1 MDWSLFQIVNRWSAD
16 SPWAHGF
23 FRSYANYGIVLF
35 GFGLAVAA
43 WIGIRGDARVLAR
56 TVWTGLAALIALTI
70 NQPIAD
76 LIDRARPFAAHR
88 GVLVLVDK
96 SADPGFLSDHAV
108 VTGAVAVGLIFA
120 VRRIGLIALGG
131 AVLMAFARVYVGA
144 HYPGDVVAGLL
155 FGGAVAAAGI
165 PLADR
170 YLTPLCR
177 RVCAT
182 PVVARF
188 ART

>member
-1 MDWSLFQIVNRWSAD
+1 MDWSLFHTVNRWSAD

-35 GFGLAVAA
+35 GL
-43 WIGIRGDARVLAR
+43 
-56 TVWTGLAALIALTI
+56 GLAALIALTL
-70 NQPIAD
+70 NQPLAD
-76 LIDRARPFAAHR
+76 LIDRARPFASHR

-155 FGGAVAAAGI
+155 FGGAIAALGI

-177 RVCAT
+177 RVCET